1 MKEHKLKCFSAG
13 TVSAAT
19 CGSVSPERRGRSTR
33 LPASVE
39 LGLAFCARAARK
51 VVLCVQGRRL
61 LRGWALIGT
70 GIEAPAGAGKW
81 YTGFP
86 TRTSLASK
94 AMQ

>member
-1 MKEHKLKCFSAG
+1 MLLRRDR
-13 TVSAAT
+13 VSRNVRQCVTRAPQ
-19 CGSVSPERRGRSTR
+19 SVDQ
-33 LPASVE
+33 
-39 LGLAFCARAARK
+39 AARFRRAGPG
-51 VVLCVQGRRL
+51 VLRASCAQGCSLCTGTTL